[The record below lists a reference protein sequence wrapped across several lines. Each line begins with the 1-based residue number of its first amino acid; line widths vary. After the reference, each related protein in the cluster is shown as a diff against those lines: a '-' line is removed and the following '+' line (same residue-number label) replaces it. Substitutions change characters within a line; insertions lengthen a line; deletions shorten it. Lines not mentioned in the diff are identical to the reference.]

1 LQTQFN
7 LVQMRK
13 FVLAIIGVGVV
24 QAAFV
29 NIMFLQ
35 APVDLAIGPV
45 QTELRTPP
53 APYPAPLPDENAR
66 IEPKAETAASRET
79 APRSVAMSTAAKV
92 IEQTAKRSAPKTIS
106 ASEPGPETSNTDF
119 TTVVISYNGRTDA
132 PECDAP
138 ETPAPKKRSLLA
150 KAAPVVK
157 TPWKW
162 IKTIGSK
169 LN

>member
-1 LQTQFN
+1 
-7 LVQMRK
+7 MRK

-66 IEPKAETAASRET
+66 IETAAV
-79 APRSVAMSTAAKV
+79 ARSTSAKD
-92 IEQTAKRSAPKTIS
+92 IERTAKRSAPKTIS
-106 ASEPGPETSNTDF
+106 ASEPGPKTSNTDF
-119 TTVVISYNGRTDA
+119 TTVVISYNGRSRA

-138 ETPAPKKRSLLA
+138 ETPAPKNRSLLA

>member
-1 LQTQFN
+1 
-7 LVQMRK
+7 MRK
-13 FVLAIIGVGVV
+13 LVIAIIGVGVV

-35 APVDLAIGPV
+35 APVDMAIGPV
-45 QTELRTPP
+45 QTELGTPP
-53 APYPAPLPDENAR
+53 APYPAPFSDENAR
-66 IEPKAETAASRET
+66 IVSEAKTAVSREIIPG
-79 APRSVAMSTAAKV
+79 AVARSTSAKD
-92 IEQTAKRSAPKTIS
+92 IERTAKRPAPKNIPT
-106 ASEPGPETSNTDF
+106 AEPGPESSNTGF
-119 TTVVISYNGRTDA
+119 STVVISYNGRSRA

-138 ETPAPKKRSLLA
+138 ETPAPKNRSLLA